1 VTPRRLMIA
10 ALALLPVAGVQA
22 APLER
27 DDMNWLARVGFGADS
42 QTLATYQREGRQA
55 FLEEQLRG
63 SDTTLPPAIDAFVRS
78 LTVAKTPVQALALQ
92 FRDAQQVIRAM
103 PDGPAQVQAR
113 KDLRQRGQV
122 LEQETQATI
131 LLREVYGRDQLRE
144 QLTWFWLN
152 HFSVF
157 GDKARVRMFVG
168 DYADRVIGPH
178 ALGKFRDLVMASLT
192 SPAML
197 DYLDNSKNAKGHVN
211 ENYARE
217 LMELHTLGVDG
228 GYTQAD
234 VQQMALVLT
243 GVGVKLDDTAR
254 KLPPRLLPYYRY
266 ENLFE
271 FNPARH
277 DFSDKVLMGR
287 TIKGSGFDE
296 VEHAVTQLTR
306 TPACAKFITRK
317 LAVYFA
323 GDNPPPA
330 LLNRLTDTFLRTDG
344 DIAQVM
350 RTLLTAPELAAMPPA
365 KFKDPNRFIASALR
379 LTLDGKPV
387 VNPMPMLRWAQQMAQ
402 PTFGRLTPD
411 GWPLD
416 GSAWSS
422 SGQLSRRF
430 EIARA
435 IGSGAPALF
444 APEPLPGDKTPPPR
458 VAPPD
463 LQHSPLVATTLMPWL
478 SDATRS
484 TLAQAKSPVEWN
496 TFLLSSP
503 EFNQR

>member
-1 VTPRRLMIA
+1 MTRRHLIV
-10 ALALLPVAGVQA
+10 ALAFFPLACAQA
-22 APLER
+22 APLGR
-27 DDMNWLARVGFGADS
+27 DDITWLARLGFGTDS
-42 QTLATYQREGRQA
+42 QMLETYQREGREA
-55 FLEEQLRG
+55 FLEEQLQG
-63 SDTTLPPAIDAFVRS
+63 SDTSLPPAIDAFVRS
-78 LTVAKTPVQALALQ
+78 LTITKTPVQELALQ

-103 PDGPAQVQAR
+103 PAGPAQVQAR

-122 LEQETQATI
+122 LEQETQATVA
-131 LLREVYGRDQLRE
+131 LREIYGRDQLRE

-157 GDKARVRMFVG
+157 GDKARVRWFVG
-168 DYADRVIGPH
+168 DYADRVIRPH

-197 DYLDNSKNAKGHVN
+197 DYLDNSRNAKGHIN

-254 KLPPRLLPYYRY
+254 KLPPKLLPYYRY

-271 FNPARH
+271 FNPSRH

-287 TIKGSGFDE
+287 PIKGSGFDE
-296 VEHAVTQLTR
+296 IEHAVTQLTR

-317 LAVYFA
+317 IAVYFT

-330 LLNRLTDTFLRTDG
+330 LLNRLADTFLRTDG

-350 RTLLTAPELAAMPPA
+350 RTLFTAPELTTMPPM
-365 KFKDPNRFIASALR
+365 KFKDPNRFVASAMR

-411 GWPLD
+411 GWSLD
-416 GSAWSS
+416 GGAWSS

-435 IGSGAPALF
+435 IGSGAPQLF
-444 APEPLPGDKTPPPR
+444 APEPLPGEKTPPPR
-458 VAPPD
+458 LPPPD
-463 LQHSPLVATTLMPWL
+463 LKNSPLVAATLMPWL
-478 SDATRS
+478 SES
-484 TLAQAKSPVEWN
+484 TKTALAQAKSPVEWN
-496 TFLLSSP
+496 TFILSSP